1 MGLFLNPEHLKRYKD
16 LVRLFI
22 KYGRSDVVSQAGLD
36 RMISGRERPP
46 TPSSPKV
53 EELPGDLENLG
64 PTYVKLGQFLSTRS
78 DMLPVQVIAALERL
92 QDRAEQFP
100 YEKVEE
106 IVTAEF
112 GVRLSRVFEQF
123 DPVPIA
129 AASLAQVH
137 HAVLRNGREV
147 AVKVQRPGIRERIVK
162 DLSAFEEVA
171 EFLDRHSSTAKRYM
185 ILSTLREFRKA
196 MLRELDFLQE
206 AQNLSILGRNLAG
219 FDLIVV
225 PSPVEDYTT
234 SRVLVMDYIHGEKIT
249 GISRLRRMEL
259 DGSRLAEELFRAYLK
274 QILIDGFYHADPH
287 PGNVF
292 LVNDG
297 RIALLDLGMVARLSE
312 GLQQRLLRLLLAVSE
327 GKSEEAAE
335 YAMEIGE
342 KGADFD
348 ERRFSREV
356 SELVVRHQ
364 RATIK
369 DIEVGRVVMEV
380 FKIAGAS
387 HMVFPSELTMLG
399 KSLLNL
405 DNIGRQLDPAFDPN
419 AAIRRY
425 ASQLLRRSIQKSVS
439 PVDLYEVLMDSKEFF
454 QYLPKRVNKIMGAL
468 ANNDMTLRVNVIDE
482 KYLMTG
488 FQKVANR
495 LTAGLLLASIIIGA
509 ALMMPVHTQYRL
521 FGYPAIAIVL
531 FLLAGAGALVL
542 IFLIL
547 FKDERITKRE

>member
-16 LVRLFI
+16 LIRLFI

-36 RMISGRERPP
+36 RVISGRGRLI
-46 TPSSPKV
+46 TPSSAKV

-78 DMLPVQVIAALERL
+78 DMLPVQVIEALERL
-92 QDRAEQFP
+92 QDKAEQFP

-112 GVRLSRVFEQF
+112 GVRLSRVFEAF

-147 AVKVQRPGIRERIVK
+147 AVKVQRPGIRERIIK

-171 EFLDRHSSTAKRYM
+171 EFLERHSSTAKRYM
-185 ILSTLREFRKA
+185 ILPTFREFRKA

-249 GISRLRRMEL
+249 GIGTVRRMEL

-348 ERRFSREV
+348 ERRFSRDV
-356 SELVVRHQ
+356 RELVVRHQ

-380 FKIAGAS
+380 FKIAGDS

-405 DNIGRQLDPAFDPN
+405 DNIGRRLDPAFDPN

-425 ASQLLRRSIQKSVS
+425 ASQLLRRRIQKSVS
-439 PVDLYEVLMDSKEFF
+439 SVDLYEVLMDSKEFF

-468 ANNDMTLRVNVIDE
+468 ANNELTLRVNVIDE

-547 FKDERITKRE
+547 FKDERVSKKE